1 MCGLLGCT
9 FLLLCSHPAPAGEAS
24 GKEWGGGLLVS
35 DLHPQPSNSWS
46 RSVHTGRTFPEVTLR
61 SHRHNPWLCRVSWG
75 LGMRKELREPWAA
88 IPFPREEVPGAS
100 SQGGSPAV
108 STCLVSPSPSRFCG
122 WWTELLRASELHPPP
137 LLPIWLGIRAFL
149 FSLESQGPV
158 SIPGEGVPSSA
169 REREGRGGSSW
180 RRRAGPEAKPERKA
194 LPANEG

>member
-1 MCGLLGCT
+1 MGWGAVGERPPSTASKLLEHICPHGQDVPRGDPQVPQAKPLALPG
-9 FLLLCSHPAPAGEAS
+9 FLGTGDEEGAQGALGSYALSQ
-24 GKEWGGGLLVS
+24 GGS
-35 DLHPQPSNSWS
+35 
-46 RSVHTGRTFPEVTLR
+46 T
-61 SHRHNPWLCRVSWG
+61 
-75 LGMRKELREPWAA
+75 
-88 IPFPREEVPGAS
+88 GAS

-122 WWTELLRASELHPPP
+122 WWTELLRASELCPPP
-137 LLPIWLGIRAFL
+137 LLPIWLGIQAFL

-158 SIPGEGVPSSA
+158 SIPREGVPSSA